1 MIILA
6 TGFLFDYVACPNYTF
21 EVFSWVG
28 FSIMTNIPFSYAFT
42 IVGFLQMTDWAL
54 KKHKEYKKTYDK
66 EYIAL
71 KRKAIVP
78 FLI

>member
-54 KKHKEYKKTYDK
+54 KKHKEYKKK
-66 EYIAL
+66 ERRQSQSI
-71 KRKAIVP
+71 
-78 FLI
+78 